1 MADLWNGTDSY
12 NSVPAR
18 FSEVMNLKKTGYY
31 FDGYYTRDGEKL
43 DLTGTKECSPRVVK
57 YYARWQ
63 KQISSISRDVYLLR

>member
-12 NSVPAR
+12 NSVPAS

-43 DLTGTKECSPRVVK
+43 NLIDTKECSPRVVK

>member
-1 MADLWNGTDSY
+1 
-12 NSVPAR
+12 
-18 FSEVMNLKKTGYY
+18 MNPKKTGYY

-43 DLTGTKECSPRVVK
+43 NLTGTKECSPRVVK